1 MAALKSFSA
10 RADIEAILAG
20 RDAVRMDVPVLQPA
34 EPFLDTAGEE
44 LRRRIFLTQSQSGR
58 NMCLRPE
65 FTIPVCL
72 QHIESGKTEGRYG
85 YVGTAFR
92 QRDVGASEFLQAG
105 IEDIG
110 NADTNAAD
118 ARSVADALSC
128 LSELGIEQE
137 NCDVLIGDQAV
148 FDQVLSALG
157 LPSGWR
163 LRLAHAFGHDAALE
177 ATLDRLAHPITMPDL
192 PDPILQAAKTGDSAK
207 LEELIAAAMD
217 EASLTNA
224 GGRTPAEVAKRLFAK
239 FAQSQ
244 LVPEEAKL
252 DMLRSFLSISVPL
265 DQSVDVLRAFEKD
278 NQIDL
283 APAIAVFEERNKA
296 LVAAGLDLAEITYNA
311 SFGRRLDYYTGLVY
325 ELRSLSGEVLV
336 GGGRYDRL
344 LPLLGAR
351 TATPGVGFSIW
362 LDRIAEASA

>member
-1 MAALKSFSA
+1 MAALHSFSA
-10 RADIEAILAG
+10 RADIEAILAA
-20 RDAVRMDVPVLQPA
+20 RDAERIDVPVLQPA

-44 LRRRIFLTQSQSGR
+44 LRRRIFLTQGQNGR
-58 NMCLRPE
+58 AMCLRPE

-72 QHIESGKTEGRYG
+72 QHIESKEASGRYG

-110 NADTNAAD
+110 NADTNAVD
-118 ARSVADALSC
+118 ARSLADALACVSD
-128 LSELGIEQE
+128 LGIKPEQ
-137 NCDVLIGDQAV
+137 CDVLIGDQAV
-148 FDQVLSALG
+148 FDQVLAALG

-163 LRLAHAFGHDAALE
+163 LRLAHAFGHDATLE
-177 ATLDRLAHPITMPDL
+177 ATLERLAQPITMPQL
-192 PDPILQAAKTGDSAK
+192 PKPILQAVKEKDSAK
-207 LEELIAAAMD
+207 LEELISTAMD

-224 GGRTPAEVAKRLFAK
+224 GGRSASEIAKRLQAK
-239 FAQSQ
+239 FIQSQ

-252 DMLRSFLSISVPL
+252 DILRKFLSISVPL

-278 NQIDL
+278 NAIDL
-283 APAIAVFEERNKA
+283 APAIAVFEERNKSC
-296 LVAAGLDLAEITYNA
+296 VAAGLDLGSITYNA

-325 ELRSLSGEVLV
+325 ELRSQSGDVLV

-344 LPLLGAR
+344 LPLLGAAK
-351 TATPGVGFSIW
+351 ATPGVGFSIW
-362 LDRIAEASA
+362 LDRIVEASA